1 VEEIMT
7 VAQQVLSRSDE
18 ATMDV
23 DRTVAIREILNL
35 AITLDYEESVVDAL
49 LALGRSW
56 SPPSTCGS

>member
-1 VEEIMT
+1 MT

-49 LALGRSW
+49 LALGATENEIVVAAFDLR
-56 SPPSTCGS
+56 